1 MFGGGIEREKEK
13 GVGMR
18 SSSRRAR
25 TVFSFLL
32 LDFLSLRPSLLTDVL
47 GDRDLPVAQAL
58 EQRGLPAAVGAD
70 EAISAVEK
78 KVCFE
83 FFFLT

>member
-1 MFGGGIEREKEK
+1 VFGGGIEREKEK

-25 TVFSFLL
+25 TVFSFL

-70 EAISAVEK
+70 EAVSAVEK